1 MLKSKMQIC
10 LQVGGKCSEELENWE
25 CREKLAKIFLKQSPD
40 LSYTVAGKVSLY
52 KTPSFL

>member
-10 LQVGGKCSEELENWE
+10 LQVGGKCSEELEKWE
-25 CREKLAKIFLKQSPD
+25 CRVKLAKIFLKQSPD
-40 LSYTVAGKVSLY
+40 LCYTVAGKVSLY